1 MDLLDAAQVEM
12 LIQSADKKREK
23 YVNSEKYVPEM
34 CSVLLQNWNMIG
46 NYIFF
51 KTKPSTSPTLE
62 FMTVY
67 QQILNVY
74 PDEFEG
80 RDINKIKES
89 IQKSIYGSI
98 HTKLFKNYINE
109 LENNHKDSF
118 LVVPVS
124 MFYKE
129 KWYSWFK
136 NGHGVTFIIKKE
148 QDRLNVEVYDKAQ
161 MRMHCPDKRALKKKI
176 QEKLRFDLETLKIT
190 PVYVYEGVEKKGLE
204 EVLRIGRQ
212 HLTFEE
218 RINPFATAKR
228 TYHILNKLSNCTE
241 KEYVANHI
249 ATTQYVQG
257 NCEINNMNASLKY
270 ILGTRKQVTIHDRN
284 FWQTKYKTLSTE
296 KFNYVMNELMIM
308 HLEKSGYGKEEVR
321 NFISKAYDHY
331 LDRKK
336 EREQLPLENKKIHK
350 VFWGDKYNNAIWTIP
365 FVPRKEVVPES
376 RHITG
381 AEIKAIRNRCDQFDQ
396 KKVETLRKIIIDS
409 NSKKNQRTQRD
420 SQRQL
425 NVSNGIK

>member
-1 MDLLDAAQVEM
+1 M
-12 LIQSADKKREK
+12 
-23 YVNSEKYVPEM
+23 
-34 CSVLLQNWNMIG
+34 
-46 NYIFF
+46 
-51 KTKPSTSPTLE
+51 
-62 FMTVY
+62 
-67 QQILNVY
+67 
-74 PDEFEG
+74 
-80 RDINKIKES
+80 
-89 IQKSIYGSI
+89 
-98 HTKLFKNYINE
+98 
-109 LENNHKDSF
+109 
-118 LVVPVS
+118 
-124 MFYKE
+124 
-129 KWYSWFK
+129 
-136 NGHGVTFIIKKE
+136 
-148 QDRLNVEVYDKAQ
+148 
-161 MRMHCPDKRALKKKI
+161 
-176 QEKLRFDLETLKIT
+176 
-190 PVYVYEGVEKKGLE
+190 E

-228 TYHILNKLSNCTE
+228 TYHILNKLSNSTE

-425 NVSNGIK
+425 NVR

>member
-1 MDLLDAAQVEM
+1 MNILTEKQVTDL
-12 LIQSADKKREK
+12 IKSANRKRNRYLK
-23 YVNSEKYVPEM
+23 SDIYARDM
-34 CSVLLQNWNMIG
+34 CSLLLQNWNMRDNDTFLIE
-46 NYIFF
+46 
-51 KTKPSTSPTLE
+51 KPSTTPTIE
-62 FMTVY
+62 FMAIY
-67 QQILNVY
+67 QQLLDIH
-74 PDEFEG
+74 PEEFEG
-80 RDINKIKES
+80 RDIKKIKES

-98 HTKLFKNYINE
+98 HTELFSNYINE
-109 LENNHKDSF
+109 LKNNDQDSF

-124 MFYKE
+124 FYYLSYRSADFTKR
-129 KWYSWFK
+129 SD
-136 NGHGVTFIIKKE
+136 VAVIIQK
-148 QDRLNVEVYDKAQ
+148 QNNQINVQIYDKVQIRAV
-161 MRMHCPDKRALKKKI
+161 RPDEYAKKKNVHKNSWTKEEI
-176 QEKLRFDLETLKIT
+176 AKLT
-190 PVYVYEGVEKKGLE
+190 PIYTYELSDVQSLVD
-204 EVLRIGRQ
+204 VLRIGRN
-212 HLTFEE
+212 HYNWHEKAV
-218 RINPFATAKR
+218 PFPK
-228 TYHILNKLSNCTE
+228 YKKSYYIYNKLS
-241 KEYVANHI
+241 KY
-249 ATTQYVQG
+249 ATIEGYSSHVGTIQYVRD
-257 NCEINNMNASLKY
+257 NSEIKNMNAALKY
-270 ILGTRKQVTIHDRN
+270 ILGTKSEIIIDGKK
-284 FWQTKYKTLSTE
+284 FFQTKYKTLSTE

>member
-1 MDLLDAAQVEM
+1 
-12 LIQSADKKREK
+12 
-23 YVNSEKYVPEM
+23 
-34 CSVLLQNWNMIG
+34 
-46 NYIFF
+46 
-51 KTKPSTSPTLE
+51 
-62 FMTVY
+62 
-67 QQILNVY
+67 
-74 PDEFEG
+74 
-80 RDINKIKES
+80 
-89 IQKSIYGSI
+89 
-98 HTKLFKNYINE
+98 
-109 LENNHKDSF
+109 
-118 LVVPVS
+118 
-124 MFYKE
+124 
-129 KWYSWFK
+129 
-136 NGHGVTFIIKKE
+136 
-148 QDRLNVEVYDKAQ
+148 
-161 MRMHCPDKRALKKKI
+161 
-176 QEKLRFDLETLKIT
+176 
-190 PVYVYEGVEKKGLE
+190 
-204 EVLRIGRQ
+204 
-212 HLTFEE
+212 
-218 RINPFATAKR
+218 
-228 TYHILNKLSNCTE
+228 
-241 KEYVANHI
+241 
-249 ATTQYVQG
+249 
-257 NCEINNMNASLKY
+257 MNASLKY